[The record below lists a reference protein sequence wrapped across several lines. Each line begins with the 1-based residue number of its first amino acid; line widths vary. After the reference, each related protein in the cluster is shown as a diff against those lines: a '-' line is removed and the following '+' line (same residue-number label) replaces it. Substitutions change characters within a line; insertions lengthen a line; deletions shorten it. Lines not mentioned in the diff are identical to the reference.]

1 MPDLSIETIVIIAG
15 MIVNFAGI
23 IWGMGRIQGQ
33 VTVKLTEHQE
43 KHIRHEARL
52 DEHSSLLRNHGEGIA
67 YLRAKQANKG

>member
-1 MPDLSIETIVIIAG
+1 MTDLSIQTIAIIIG

-52 DEHSSLLRNHGEGIA
+52 DEHSGLLRSHGEKIA
-67 YLRAKQANKG
+67 YLNAKTNPIK

>member
-1 MPDLSIETIVIIAG
+1 MTDISIQTIAMIIG
-15 MIVNFAGI
+15 MIVNFAGV

-52 DEHSSLLRNHGEGIA
+52 DEHSSILRDHGEKIA
-67 YLRAKQANKG
+67 YLKAKAPK